1 MILLKKTKYLK
12 LGVIFLVIFFV
23 VVSLMSTVLIIKA
36 NRGKESYIIGK
47 TIYVDAGHGGKDN
60 GASVDS
66 VLEDNINLNISKYLI
81 ERLID
86 LGAYVIT
93 SRSGDYDLADV
104 YDKNRK
110 REDLNNRVRYINKSM
125 TDIFVSIHL
134 NTYSSNNVRGAQ
146 VFHQNTNKSELL
158 ADFIQ
163 CELNS
168 ITSKDRKI
176 KNGNYFILNQ
186 TKRIG
191 VLIECGFLSN
201 LEERVKLNN
210 SNYQI
215 KIADKIS
222 EGIVK
227 YFYMLG

>member
-1 MILLKKTKYLK
+1 MKNIVFLK
-12 LGVIFLVIFFV
+12 LGTMLLIVLFI
-23 VVSLMSTVLIIKA
+23 VSIISTVLMVKA
-36 NRGKESYIIGK
+36 NKEKESYIIGK

-81 ERLID
+81 EKLID

-104 YDKNRK
+104 YDRNRK
-110 REDLNNRVRYINKSM
+110 REDLNNRVRYINKSRP
-125 TDIFVSIHL
+125 DLFISIHL
-134 NTYSSNNVRGAQ
+134 NAYSSSNVKGAQ
-146 VFHQNTNKSELL
+146 VFYQNTEKSKLL
-158 ADFIQ
+158 ADIVQ
-163 CELNS
+163 GELNN

-176 KNGNYFILNQ
+176 KNGDYFILNQ
-186 TKRIG
+186 TKITG
-191 VLIECGFLSN
+191 VLVECGFLSSP
-201 LEERVKLNN
+201 EERIKLND

-222 EGIVK
+222 RGIVK
-227 YFYMLG
+227 YFYTQG